1 MVENRYF
8 PVWGFKVR
16 FVKTSNVRF
25 DSLFWRQEKNPRKKG
40 KINLNFENGKHQT
53 IIIIVVE
60 KYMDQGSG
68 EFFFENQM

>member
-16 FVKTSNVRF
+16 FLKTSNVRF
-25 DSLFWRQEKNPRKKG
+25 DSLFWRQEKNPRKKSN
-40 KINLNFENGKHQT
+40 KISNLENGKHQIT
-53 IIIIVVE
+53 IILVE

-68 EFFFENQM
+68 EF